1 MGSAEN
7 QEGRNLVFPVADE
20 IGLGH
25 RPRRRNGDLIGK
37 FRIPRRQALLR
48 KAVLTL
54 VRLPVRETLTV
65 IF

>member
-7 QEGRNLVFPVADE
+7 QEGRNLVFPVTDE

-48 KAVLTL
+48 KAELTL
-54 VRLPVRETLTV
+54 RLPVRETLTV